1 MISQMIEELD
11 RAMRDTRGRI
21 ETTVGHLADH
31 FGLTVPEVAITLQ
44 DMQSRRHTYEDGG
57 VSKLYDLLIPMCPD
71 SAHRDQVVA
80 LQMGGWFFDEV
91 RDD

>member
-21 ETTVGHLADH
+21 ETTVGHLADS
-31 FGLTVPEVAITLQ
+31 FGLTVVEVAIALQ
-44 DMQSRRHTYEDGG
+44 HMQSRRHSYPNGG
-57 VSKLYDLLIPMCPD
+57 LCLLYDMRIPMCPN

-91 RDD
+91 RS